1 MGRVQQFCGLTLA
14 TICMVLISGCALFNG
29 SGPGDGGN
37 GGAKGGG
44 SGDITAV
51 NHIIFMAQEN
61 RSFDTYFGKLN
72 DYRAS
77 QGLPQEVDG
86 MPANASN
93 PADDG
98 SMIHAFHFNTTC
110 IENTSA
116 AWATSHINF
125 NRFNSESDTPTMD
138 GFVVEAAAAAKFQ
151 GSNDTTGIRAMG
163 FYNADDLISHYF
175 LATQFAVSDRWFA
188 PAPIETELNRMYLVA
203 ATSVGHAHAP
213 QSP

>member
-1 MGRVQQFCGLTLA
+1 MGRVQRFCDLA
-14 TICMVLISGCALFNG
+14 VTTVFALLISGCALFKG
-29 SGPGDGGN
+29 SGPGSGGGGGGGN
-37 GGAKGGG
+37 GGG

-86 MPANASN
+86 MPADASN

-125 NRFNSESDTPTMD
+125 NRFHQDS
-138 GFVVEAAAAAKFQ
+138 A
-151 GSNDTTGIRAMG
+151 
-163 FYNADDLISHYF
+163 
-175 LATQFAVSDRWFA
+175 
-188 PAPIETELNRMYLVA
+188 
-203 ATSVGHAHAP
+203 
-213 QSP
+213 SP

>member
-14 TICMVLISGCALFNG
+14 TIFMVLISGCALFNG

-37 GGAKGGG
+37 GGGKGGG

-86 MPANASN
+86 MPADASN

-125 NRFNSESDTPTMD
+125 HRKPSGGGQICTSFHHDYEVGGTGDREPEPVCPESKAGTAGLRLRPL
-138 GFVVEAAAAAKFQ
+138 KP
-151 GSNDTTGIRAMG
+151 N
-163 FYNADDLISHYF
+163 LIACIWLLQPPWGTLMHPR
-175 LATQFAVSDRWFA
+175 LQ
-188 PAPIETELNRMYLVA
+188 
-203 ATSVGHAHAP
+203 
-213 QSP
+213 